1 MSKTGERRGADKW
14 KFQTA
19 NSWPENLLHWRVFM
33 PYPTLCCDGLCTSET
48 GGFPLGDF
56 LIEKKETDL
65 EIIVGSHSSSPCYL
79 SPTSSWESA
88 TQFLGTTGNKSTDH
102 LKWSTKIARIWHSSC
117 ERVPFFK
124 ANITKKFYLFFGA
137 SLVSHSLSG
146 IYLARLRFP
155 FCNRP
160 HVGWVIALVKCSFII
175 LVLLFMHQNGKM
187 RRNQAAEKFFQE
199 RRGFPPVLPSARGP
213 LPPSCRFTMFPCSL
227 FSYTIPYLNWLSCRE
242 QLNLAFIIERELTLQ
257 GNYQH
262 FP

>member
-1 MSKTGERRGADKW
+1 MKISDCESLTWESATLKG
-14 KFQTA
+14 FHVLPY
-19 NSWPENLLHWRVFM
+19 SLLWW
-33 PYPTLCCDGLCTSET
+33 TLHFWDRWLSPRW
-48 GGFPLGDF
+48 FF
-56 LIEKKETDL
+56 FIEKKETDI

-102 LKWSTKIARIWHSSC
+102 LKWSTKIARIWPSSC

-124 ANITKKFYLFFGA
+124 ANITKKFYLLFGA

-160 HVGWVIALVKCSFII
+160 HVGWVIALVKCLFII

-187 RRNQAAEKFFQE
+187 GRNQAAEKFFQE
-199 RRGFPPVLPSARGP
+199 RRGFPPGP
-213 LPPSCRFTMFPCSL
+213 PQLAALSLPPAGSPCFL
-227 FSYTIPYLNWLSCRE
+227 VLCP
-242 QLNLAFIIERELTLQ
+242 LTQ
-257 GNYQH
+257 SPTWTDQASGSSWT
-262 FP
+262 